1 MAYTAVGANHN
12 AIFKYWNWNSVRKRA
27 NSLMISDFC
36 FLSASCQVSFCSW
49 RRVSKLFIMDLVAIM
64 CHWPSK
70 QTAGIYNPWFLQ
82 SSKTDSIIFL
92 IKTSD
97 VQLYHFGNQST
108 GDHRNEW
115 FPYHLRAIQK
125 IIRNTTDVWLVY
137 FSKHYHKFELK
148 WGNER
153 KKIN

>member
-49 RRVSKLFIMDLVAIM
+49 RRASKLFIMDLVAIM

-82 SSKTDSIIFL
+82 SSKTDSMIFL

-97 VQLYHFGNQST
+97 VQLWEPEYRRPPQ
-108 GDHRNEW
+108 W
-115 FPYHLRAIQK
+115 MIP
-125 IIRNTTDVWLVY
+125 VP
-137 FSKHYHKFELK
+137 SKGHP
-148 WGNER
+148 
-153 KKIN
+153 KKISEYYGCLACVLFKTLPQVRAQVR

>member
-1 MAYTAVGANHN
+1 MAYTAVGANHS

-36 FLSASCQVSFCSW
+36 FFSASFQVFFCSW

-82 SSKTDSIIFL
+82 SSETDSMIFL

-153 KKIN
+153 KEIN